1 VRPFVYTSAHFAS
14 LYLIAILV
22 DPDTVAVVE
31 SAIAMDPEAVRRPI
45 SIVCCMKGDGTDSVD
60 RAPTSASESK
70 QQSRK
75 QRAQERFHYPINIAL
90 KYNACYEI
98 ISLLAQSGPD
108 VIALPDGP
116 DRCTALATAIALERD
131 ARVIELLLTTNPE
144 AAQVC
149 DRQSNTPLH
158 AAIRVSKPSPQV
170 VEIVFRANPKAL
182 HEHNF
187 HGETPLDMAVRN
199 HSCSEAVIDFFQS
212 HRDGDLAENLQDD
225 LV

>member
-1 VRPFVYTSAHFAS
+1 
-14 LYLIAILV
+14 
-22 DPDTVAVVE
+22 
-31 SAIAMDPEAVRRPI
+31 MDPEAVRRPI
-45 SIVCCMKGDGTDSVD
+45 SIVCCMKGVGDGVDGAEGVPLPSTVTDN
-60 RAPTSASESK
+60 K
-70 QQSRK
+70 LQSRK

-98 ISLLAQSGPD
+98 LSMLANAGPD

-116 DRCTALATAIALERD
+116 DRCTALATAIALDRD
-131 ARVIELLLTTNPE
+131 AKVIDLLLRINAD

-158 AAIRVSKPSPQV
+158 ASIRVSKPSPEV
-170 VEIVFRANPKAL
+170 VELVFRAYPKAL
-182 HEHNF
+182 YEHNF

-199 HSCSEAVIDFFQS
+199 NSCSEEVLDFFQQ
-212 HRDGDLAENLQDD
+212 HRDGDFEENLQDD

>member
-1 VRPFVYTSAHFAS
+1 
-14 LYLIAILV
+14 
-22 DPDTVAVVE
+22 
-31 SAIAMDPEAVRRPI
+31 MDPEAVRRPI
-45 SIVCCMKGDGTDSVD
+45 SIVCCMKGVGEKATDGTDKVPPSSSSSTNEKQ
-60 RAPTSASESK
+60 P

-75 QRAQERFHYPINIAL
+75 QRAQERFHYPLNIAL

-98 ISLLAQSGPD
+98 ISLLAEAGPD

-131 ARVIELLLTTNPE
+131 ARVIQLLLETNPE

-158 AAIRVSKPSPQV
+158 AAIRVSKPSPPI
-170 VEIVFRANPKAL
+170 VELVYHAYPKAL
-182 HEHNF
+182 YEHNF

-199 HSCSEAVIDFFQS
+199 HSCSEEVLNFFQL
-212 HRDGDLAENLQDD
+212 HRDGDLEKNLQDD